1 MPDAVRNPE
10 TKYTQVRGFSYRSI
24 DDEKDFINSIVTNLQ

>member
-1 MPDAVRNPE
+1 MPGAFRNPE
-10 TKYTQVRGFSYRSI
+10 TKYTQVRGFSYKSI